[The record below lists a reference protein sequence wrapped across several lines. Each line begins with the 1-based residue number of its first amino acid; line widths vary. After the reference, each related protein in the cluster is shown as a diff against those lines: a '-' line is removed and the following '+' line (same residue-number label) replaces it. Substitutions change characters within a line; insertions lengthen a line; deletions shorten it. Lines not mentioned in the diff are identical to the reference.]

1 MFSMDSP
8 FFRLKRHEVV
18 PDSDIDELSEKVAGS
33 DEESEKQEDSDCG
46 EDLETLVG
54 KKRAWHQT
62 VPKPKENKLSQAM
75 NMRQSKFSFKNELVE
90 LYERDNQFR
99 RKGLPNTR
107 SHTKICE
114 LKDDSVEHL
123 AGG

>member
-1 MFSMDSP
+1 
-8 FFRLKRHEVV
+8 
-18 PDSDIDELSEKVAGS
+18 
-33 DEESEKQEDSDCG
+33 
-46 EDLETLVG
+46 
-54 KKRAWHQT
+54 
-62 VPKPKENKLSQAM
+62 M
-75 NMRQSKFSFKNELVE
+75 NMRQSKFSFKNELLE

-114 LKDDSVEHL
+114 VKDDSVEHL